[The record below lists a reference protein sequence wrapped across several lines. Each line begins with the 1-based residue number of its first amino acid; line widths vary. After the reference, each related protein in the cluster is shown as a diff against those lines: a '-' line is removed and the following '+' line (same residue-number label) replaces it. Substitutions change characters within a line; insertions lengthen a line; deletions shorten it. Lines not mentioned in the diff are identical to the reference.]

1 MQIRELAAYAGVSSK
16 TIRYY
21 ESIDLLRPPLRDANN
36 YRRYGD
42 GDVERLQFISSAR
55 RLGFSLA
62 DIGAFLALRDQQVPP
77 CAAVLAT
84 LDQHI
89 AALDRQVADLLS
101 LRTALVQIGEHGAR
115 LPQDDLAGERCV
127 CALIKSYEP
136 GARGLTTPSV

>member
-1 MQIRELAAYAGVSSK
+1 MQITELAACAGVSSK

-21 ESIDLLRPPLRDANN
+21 ESIDLLPPPQRDANN
-36 YRRYGD
+36 YRRYSA
-42 GDVERLQFISSAR
+42 GDVERLQFIASAR

-77 CAAVLAT
+77 CSAVLAT

-89 AALDRQVADLLS
+89 AAIERQIAALRS
-101 LRTALVQIGEHGAR
+101 LRVALVQIGEHGAQ
-115 LPQDDLAGERCV
+115 LPQDDLAGECCV

-136 GARGLTTPSV
+136 GAPGLTTPSV